1 MPVTKQT
8 YEYNIIYYSF
18 AMYLFPHV
26 VMLPNL
32 IFVFDPFE
40 NSLYYWMLLLYF
52 GFIFLMIQSFFK
64 GRIVYEVDENGVY
77 YNYFD
82 SITTTETKLIPWV
95 NINCAKMETSR
106 SSTGVCMVE
115 LTLSDIEV
123 PMPVHG
129 DLGNDRS
136 LNTIRFR
143 HVGSA
148 LEEQVNDINKYI
160 SKFRIGNLL

>member
-1 MPVTKQT
+1 
-8 YEYNIIYYSF
+8 
-18 AMYLFPHV
+18 V

-52 GFIFLMIQSFFK
+52 GFVFLMIQSFFK

-82 SITTTETKLIPWV
+82 SITTTDTKLIPWA
-95 NINCAKMETSR
+95 NINCAKMEASR

-115 LTLSDIEV
+115 LTLSDIEL
-123 PMPVHG
+123 PLPVHG

-136 LNTIRFR
+136 LNTIRFP

-148 LEEQVNDINKYI
+148 LERQVKNLNGYI
-160 SKFRIGNLL
+160 KQSKMGLSSLKL